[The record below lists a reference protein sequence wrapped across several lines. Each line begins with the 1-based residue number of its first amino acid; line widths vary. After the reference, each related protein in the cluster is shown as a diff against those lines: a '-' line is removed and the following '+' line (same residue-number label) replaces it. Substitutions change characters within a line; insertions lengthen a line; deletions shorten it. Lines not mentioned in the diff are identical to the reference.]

1 MSAIICVQWCNCVS
15 RMISGGAKR
24 ILSLCVGF
32 ASKPLSASRKH
43 IASASNSSCISIALS
58 KPEIKLY
65 SMQPAISCTF
75 SAYVL
80 DDFFW
85 QLVQLLAQLLTLS
98 HRVLEHITPVQV
110 FAFFE
115 QSLQCR
121 CGNGT
126 RKRIPAI
133 RRTMLPWLS

>member
-58 KPEIKLY
+58 KPEIKLARCNQQY
-65 SMQPAISCTF
+65 HVPFPRTSLMISFGNLF
-75 SAYVL
+75 SSLRSFSPCRIAFSSISRPSKSSRFSNSASNAVVATAHASGFPPYV
-80 DDFFW
+80 
-85 QLVQLLAQLLTLS
+85 
-98 HRVLEHITPVQV
+98 EP
-110 FAFFE
+110 
-115 QSLQCR
+115 C
-121 CGNGT
+121 CPG
-126 RKRIPAI
+126 
-133 RRTMLPWLS
+133 